1 MRWPSKRIVLGIALV
16 AALVMA
22 ALGWRFVP
30 AFRWGGA
37 AMVGMGQPLAPLGG
51 TLAVPRGGTILCEG
65 DSLTYGSQRWG
76 GSVPAINGA
85 GSKRVATPFPE
96 TLARA
101 LGGQVRVVNHGYPAD
116 TTAMGVRRW
125 ASAPRADLVVLMY
138 GTNDANPRGWRHA
151 VPIDTYRAT
160 LVGLVRRHVAA
171 GAQVLVLAPP
181 PAGTAYASQAIAPYR
196 EAARAVAAAEGVAFA
211 DPAAFVQGLAVPLQA
226 DGLHLRAEAAA
237 RIGEGIARRIT
248 LR

>member
-1 MRWPSKRIVLGIALV
+1 MRWSNKRVGLGIAL
-16 AALVMA
+16 ALVVVTA
-22 ALGWRFVP
+22 GLGWRFVP

-37 AMVGMGQPLAPLGG
+37 AMVGAGQPLAALGG
-51 TLAVPRGGTILCEG
+51 TLAVPRGGTIVCEG
-65 DSLTYGSQRWG
+65 DSLTYGAQRRG

-85 GSKRVATPFPE
+85 GAKRVATPFPE

-101 LGGQVRVVNHGYPAD
+101 LGEQVRVVNHGYPAD

-125 ASAPRADLVVLMY
+125 ASEPRADLVVLMY

-151 VPIDTYRAT
+151 VPIDAYRAT
-160 LVGLVRRHVAA
+160 LAGLVRRHVTA

-181 PAGTAYASQAIAPYR
+181 PAGTAYAAKAIAPYR
-196 EAARAVAAAEGVAFA
+196 EAARAAAAAEGVAFA
-211 DPAAFVQGLAVPLQA
+211 DPAAFLQGLAVPLQA

-248 LR
+248 VR